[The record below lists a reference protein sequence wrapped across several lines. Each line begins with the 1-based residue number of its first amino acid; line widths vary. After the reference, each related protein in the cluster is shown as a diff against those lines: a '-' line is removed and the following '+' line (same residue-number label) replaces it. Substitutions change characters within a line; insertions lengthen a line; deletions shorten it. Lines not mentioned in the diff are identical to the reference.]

1 MQALGKILKVL
12 LWLVLAVLALG
23 VLTALAWW
31 MRWPLSTGVVI
42 LLGLLALLVLAIALR
57 AFLRWNNRKLFVRRV
72 LSEQALSSSGGPVPG
87 GMNDAWRQGMQLMV
101 TSPARF
107 RQTLRFSQPWFLALS
122 PEPAPSLLHGAG
134 KTVPENESAP
144 LHWHYLRSSVV
155 LECAAPAPD
164 RDAQDWTTLLELA
177 AGQRC
182 GYPFQGIVLILSA
195 RSLRDCGEDTL
206 PALGMSLANAVQ
218 QFLLSRRR
226 RCPVFVLVRDLESL
240 PGMDTVTRILSDGGT
255 EHTPG
260 LFLNNPEEELPAAV
274 ERVADMLERDLQL
287 RARDGMAPQGDSLL
301 ALCAL
306 RDLGPR
312 LSRLLS
318 PLCVPVA
325 HQAVSPLRGLHFC
338 FGAPLPEKGGLPPF
352 VSAYFSH
359 LLPAHG
365 FSRPLSGG
373 LPFFASTR
381 LWLLGAW
388 LLLTLFICGLFMAN
402 TIYQRNILQLP
413 PPRADGISQD
423 PQIRKLYAEMLHALQ
438 LEKARKSWLLPTL
451 GLDMLERAEQQSKM
465 RFVEQA
471 YVTIMAP
478 LRNRLHDII
487 LQPVTERNRTQYR
500 EAVLQIGWLC
510 DVISEKIRAGSIEE
524 AARLEVF
531 PLVGEHEHWN
541 MITAQLYLLA
551 LNWMPA
557 NEMQEALAAGL
568 RSLLDIA
575 VTRNEASLLTDVEQG
590 INTHLPAARVCLSQF
605 WPETLPG
612 GEKDMC
618 VPPAYTARGYAVMDD
633 ALKDILTI
641 SGDNA
646 GMRQNL
652 NAFRHEY
659 LRRYERAWREF
670 AAAFARGWG
679 NLQQSDV
686 FAALGAEDD
695 IAALPHVRLL
705 RRMGNELL
713 PPARYA
719 RENGSTP
726 SPWIQDALLLQ
737 VLCDIALTDPKSGHV
752 PVWRNILSL
761 SFESPELLAS
771 LRDVTRDLDHLRL
784 SLQAAL
790 TLRQYLAHCG
800 ELLQIMSSQGRSL
813 TLAQEHFAHPKDAP
827 AESPYTLAQKN
838 MKTVVQPLAAP
849 HGAGRLLL
857 EDMLDCLRQGI
868 TVQAAAAVQHKWEN
882 DVLSSPAALY
892 EGHNL
897 EALYGKDG
905 VVTGFLAKTLSPLI
919 RRQDAAP
926 AAAFWDGTA
935 FPFTTD
941 FLATLSRAE
950 AVAVTP
956 PRDAYDVLLRSQPTI
971 LNREATQ
978 RPDSTEFYLLCT
990 DGPQRLI
997 NNNYPRSARIRYT
1010 EAQCTGAGIILRFP
1024 DIEIRYEY
1032 PDFLSF
1038 LRDFQYG
1045 ERTFTPDD
1053 FPAAAQK
1060 LKDAAATSLTVRLLP
1075 DNSAAILEAKANEP
1089 STLPERIVYT
1099 W

>member
-1 MQALGKILKVL
+1 MQALGKIIKLL
-12 LWLVLAVLALG
+12 LWLALAVLVLG

-31 MRWPLSTGVVI
+31 MRWPLFTGVI
-42 LLGLLALLVLAIALR
+42 IFLGLLALMVLAVALR
-57 AFLRWNNRKLFVRRV
+57 AFLRWNNKKLFVRRI
-72 LSEQALSSSGGPVPG
+72 LNEQPDAGPGVPAPG
-87 GMNDAWRQGMQLMV
+87 GMTDAWRQGMQLMV

-122 PEPAPSLLHGAG
+122 PEPAPSLLRGAG
-134 KTVPENESAP
+134 KTVPDNEHAP

-164 RDAQDWTTLLELA
+164 RDAQDWATLLELA
-177 AGQRC
+177 AGQRG

-195 RSLRDCGEDTL
+195 RSLLNAGEDAL
-206 PALGMSLANAVQ
+206 PAQGMSLANAVQ

-226 RCPVFVLVRDLESL
+226 SCPVFVLVRDLESL
-240 PGMDTVTRILSDGGT
+240 PGMDTLTRILADGGA
-255 EHTPG
+255 EYTPG
-260 LFLNNPEEELPAAV
+260 LMLHHPEEELPAAV
-274 ERVADMLERDLQL
+274 ERVADRLERGLQR
-287 RARDGMAPQGDSLL
+287 RARDGMAPQGDALL

-306 RDLGPR
+306 RELGPR
-312 LSRLLS
+312 LNRLLS

-338 FGAPLPEKGGLPPF
+338 FGAPLPEVGGLPPF

-381 LWLLGAW
+381 LWLFGAW
-388 LLLTLFICGLFMAN
+388 LLLTLFVCGLFMIN

-413 PPRADGISQD
+413 PPKTESISQD
-423 PQIRKLYAEMLHALQ
+423 PQIRKLYAEMLYALQ

-451 GLDMLERAEQQSKM
+451 GLDMLTRAEHQSKM
-465 RFVEQA
+465 RFVEQV
-471 YVTIMAP
+471 YVSIMAP
-478 LRNRLHDII
+478 LRNRLHAII
-487 LQPVTERNRTQYR
+487 LQPLTERNRKQYKD
-500 EAVLQIGWLC
+500 AVLQIGWLC
-510 DVISEKIRAGSIEE
+510 DVISEKIRNGGIEE
-524 AARLEVF
+524 TARLEVF

-568 RSLLDIA
+568 RSLLELA

-590 INTHLPAARVCLSQF
+590 INANLPAARVCLSQF
-605 WPETLPG
+605 WPESLPV

-618 VPPAYTARGYAVMDD
+618 VPPAYTARGYAMMDD
-633 ALKDILTI
+633 SLRNILTI

-652 NAFRHEY
+652 DAFRHEY
-659 LRRYERAWREF
+659 LRRYERAWRDF

-679 NLQQSDV
+679 NLQQSEV
-686 FAALGAEDD
+686 FAALGAEGD

-719 RENGSTP
+719 RETGAAP
-726 SPWIQDALLLQ
+726 SAWIQDALLLQ
-737 VLCDIALTDPKSGHV
+737 VLCDIALEDPKSGHV

-761 SFESPELLAS
+761 SLESPELLAS
-771 LRDVTRDLDHLRL
+771 LRDTTRDLDHLRQ

-790 TLRQYLAHCG
+790 ALRQYLAHCG
-800 ELLQIMSSQGRSL
+800 ELLQVMGSQGRSL
-813 TLAQEHFAHPKDAP
+813 ALAQEHFAHPKDP
-827 AESPYTLAQKN
+827 PTESPYTLAQKTV
-838 MKTVVQPLAAP
+838 KTVVQPLAAQ

-868 TVQAAAAVQHKWEN
+868 TVQAAAAVQHAWEN
-882 DVLSSPAALY
+882 DVLSSPVVLY
-892 EGHNL
+892 DAHNM

-905 VVTGFLAKTLSPLI
+905 VITGFLAKTLSPLI

-926 AAAFWDGTA
+926 MAAFWDGTA

-941 FLATLSRAE
+941 FLATLTRAE
-950 AVAVTP
+950 AVSVTP
-956 PRDAYDVLLRSQPTI
+956 PQAEYEVLLRSQPTI

-978 RPDSTEFYLLCT
+978 RPDSTEFYLLCN

-997 NNNYPRSARIRYT
+997 NNNYPRAARMRYA
-1010 EAQCTGAGIILRFP
+1010 EAQCAGAGIILRFP
-1024 DIEIRYEY
+1024 DMEARYEY
-1032 PDFLSF
+1032 PDFPSF
-1038 LRDFQYG
+1038 LQDFQYG

-1053 FPAAAQK
+1053 FPAAAQR
-1060 LKDAAATSLTVRLLP
+1060 LKEAGATHLTVRLLP
-1075 DNSAAILEAKANEP
+1075 DNAATILSARANES